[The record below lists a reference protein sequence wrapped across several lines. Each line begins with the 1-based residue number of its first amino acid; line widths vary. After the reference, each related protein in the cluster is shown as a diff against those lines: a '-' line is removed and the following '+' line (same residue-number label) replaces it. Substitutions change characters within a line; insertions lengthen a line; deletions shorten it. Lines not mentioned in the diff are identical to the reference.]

1 MTIEQFRTRHECPCI
16 NGSMRRLIVP
26 GTNPERRRPLSA
38 VVFGFQGCGDHD
50 EPPEMIKQAVKFDEV
65 PENVR
70 TAASKA
76 IPGVKLNE
84 AWKNLER
91 GGKLHSYEIR
101 GKNAADGKTREVRVS
116 LTGEILEME

>member
-1 MTIEQFRTRHECPCI
+1 VKVAAII
-16 NGSMRRLIVP
+16 S
-26 GTNPERRRPLSA
+26 
-38 VVFGFQGCGDHD
+38 VVLGFPGCGDHD
-50 EPPEMIKQAVKFDEV
+50 QLPEMTKQAVKFDEV
-65 PENVR
+65 PETVR

-101 GKNAADGKTREVRVS
+101 GKNTANGKTREVRIS
-116 LTGEILEME
+116 LTGEVLEME